1 MFLNDSNMVQFD
13 KFINQAFI
21 RIFEI
26 LNDLYF
32 KIK

>member
-13 KFINQAFI
+13 KFINQASI